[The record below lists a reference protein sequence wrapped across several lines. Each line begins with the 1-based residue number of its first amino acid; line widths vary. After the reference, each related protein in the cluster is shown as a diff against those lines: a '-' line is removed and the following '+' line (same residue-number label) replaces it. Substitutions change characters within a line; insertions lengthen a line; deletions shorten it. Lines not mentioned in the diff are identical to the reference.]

1 MPYPRELLNDD
12 EEIIFDRHPHWSY
25 MIGPISM
32 IALGVLVTVVI
43 AIVNFAY
50 TWIGLLIIVLLCI
63 GSFGRYLRWQTTQF
77 VLTSARII
85 IRQGI
90 LSKQGLEIPL
100 DRVMNI
106 SYHQTVW
113 ERLLKVGD
121 LVIESAGESG
131 RQVFTDV
138 SQPALV
144 QNLIYKTAERDE
156 QHSFGNSIDGL
167 GGNVGPNRAPTAGK
181 SLSIPEQIEKLA
193 ELHRN
198 GVLSDEEFR
207 HSKQQLLED
216 L

>member
-12 EEIIFDRHPHWSY
+12 EEIVFDRHPHWSY
-25 MIGPISM
+25 MIGPLSM
-32 IALGVLVTVVI
+32 IALGVLVTIVI
-43 AIVNFAY
+43 AVVSLQY
-50 TWIGLLIIVLLCI
+50 SWVGLIIILLFCI

-77 VLTSARII
+77 VLTTSRIV

-90 LSKQGLEIPL
+90 LAKHGLEIPL

-106 SYHQTVW
+106 SYHQTIF
-113 ERLLKVGD
+113 ERLLRVGD

-138 SQPALV
+138 SQPAMV
-144 QNLIYKTAERDE
+144 QNLIYKTAEQDE
-156 QHSFGNSIDGL
+156 QQSFGISNDGL
-167 GGNVGPNRAPTAGK
+167 GGNVGPNRRLGSTQG
-181 SLSIPEQIEKLA
+181 LSIPEQIEKLA

-198 GVLSDEEFR
+198 GTLTDEEFHR
-207 HSKQQLLED
+207 SKQQLLED

>member
-32 IALGVLVTVVI
+32 IALGVLVTIVI
-43 AIVNFAY
+43 SIVSWQYA
-50 TWIGLLIIVLLCI
+50 WIGVLIIALFCL
-63 GSFGRYLRWQTTQF
+63 GSFGRYLRWRTTQF

-90 LSKQGLEIPL
+90 LSKHGLEIPL

-106 SYHQTVW
+106 SYHQTIW

-138 SQPALV
+138 AQPALV
-144 QNLIYKTAERDE
+144 QNLIYKTAEQDE
-156 QHSFGNSIDGL
+156 QQSFGNSVDGL
-167 GGNVGPNRAPTAGK
+167 GGNIGPNRGPRVGK
-181 SLSIPEQIEKLA
+181 GLSIPEQIEKLA

-207 HSKQQLLED
+207 QSKQQLLED